1 MVKLHM
7 LKSYFHN
14 SKSITE
20 NKSQKK
26 STQTQYINQK
36 INVDIN
42 ILLNRIRIEE
52 KNETKKKII
61 FYSLAILALSLFST
75 LVITIN

>member
-75 LVITIN
+75 LVMTIN

>member
-7 LKSYFHN
+7 LKNYFHN
-14 SKSITE
+14 NKSTIE

-26 STQTQYINQK
+26 SILIQHVNQK

-42 ILLNRIRIEE
+42 ILLNRIRIDK
-52 KNETKKKII
+52 KNEAKKKII
-61 FYSLAILALSLFST
+61 FYSLTTLALGLFST
-75 LVITIN
+75 LVMTTN

>member
-1 MVKLHM
+1 MIRLLMVRNHL
-7 LKSYFHN
+7 YN
-14 SKSITE
+14 NKSIAE

-26 STQTQYINQK
+26 STPIQYANQK

-61 FYSLAILALSLFST
+61 FYSLTTLAVGLFST
-75 LVITIN
+75 LVMTIN

>member
-61 FYSLAILALSLFST
+61 FYSLTILALGFFST
-75 LVITIN
+75 IVMTIN

>member
-26 STQTQYINQK
+26 SIPIEHVNRK

-61 FYSLAILALSLFST
+61 FYSLTILALSLFST
-75 LVITIN
+75 LVMTIN

>member
-52 KNETKKKII
+52 KNETKKKNH
-61 FYSLAILALSLFST
+61 FL
-75 LVITIN
+75 